1 MDKMKIVGKRKF
13 ISKVICFQNKRLL
26 NALSTVTKESSEHQ
40 CSPDSFVTPVRQL
53 RGEFVYFDK

>member
-40 CSPDSFVTPVRQL
+40 CSPDSFVTPVR
-53 RGEFVYFDK
+53 